1 MENKENTLNGVI
13 PKPKIRIVKKV
24 IRKKP
29 PMTPGNGD
37 SSTNILNEQLSN
49 LKLDNSNNNNKGI
62 TSTTTT
68 NTTNTT
74 TLNKPNVQKK
84 SDILKKSIKEKIH
97 FDKLTYDAQ
106 MSLIEDETT
115 ENELKTHYYN
125 LFQPDHYK
133 DVVAERSASGKCGY
147 PCCGKPLGG
156 KKLNQKYLISVK
168 EQKVYN
174 VEELSMFCS
183 SDCLVK
189 SKLYASTLD
198 ETAVYLRNVE
208 SKKILPTEETL
219 ISSQIQSQQQQTQAQ
234 QPPKPVEFLNKF
246 EKSLVITENENA
258 SLIPPNLTFDK
269 NIDNEKTK
277 TDQQKQQPQKPT
289 TKTSTLSTISKT
301 ERESPAPTTTTTN
314 SKNNKPI
321 NKSKKKI
328 IITDD
333 LKVPIEKKELKIRD
347 SDDEDDDSGDLDY
360 YSEDDDTLLG
370 DEQDDVPMVLNEDE
384 DEEDKEEDYNDEE
397 DNKSD
402 KSEDE
407 FSLFRP
413 TQISGKRIEELFKP
427 HISNYHMVYSA
438 LSQFTTK
445 HTNNF
450 LQFNKVNYEYI
461 LEQNLQIKTN
471 LHSQLSLVYQSVI
484 DDLGF
489 KITTAKEK
497 VTMLIDTFKFD
508 KPVPS
513 LRRNHWKML
522 ILVFLKS
529 LSSID
534 EEILKDIQNNND
546 KFEKLVK
553 ECSFD
558 METLKVFQDLL
569 IQGYQ

>member
-13 PKPKIRIVKKV
+13 PKPKIRVVKKV

-29 PMTPGNGD
+29 PMTSDNSDP
-37 SSTNILNEQLSN
+37 STNKLNEQLSN
-49 LKLDNSNNNNKGI
+49 LKLDSSNN
-62 TSTTTT
+62 STTTN

-74 TLNKPNVQKK
+74 INTLNKPNVQKK

-115 ENELKTHYYN
+115 ENELRSHYYN
-125 LFQPDHYK
+125 LFQPDHFK

-147 PCCGKPLGG
+147 PCCSKPLGV
-156 KKLNQKYLISVK
+156 KKLNQKYFISVK

-208 SKKILPTEETL
+208 SKKILPTEQTL
-219 ISSQIQSQQQQTQAQ
+219 ISSQTKTQSQTQTQSQQA
-234 QPPKPVEFLNKF
+234 PKPASKPIEFLNKF

-269 NIDNEKTK
+269 NVDNEKTK
-277 TDQQKQQPQKPT
+277 IDKQPQKST
-289 TKTSTLSTISKT
+289 TTNKTISK
-301 ERESPAPTTTTTN
+301 P
-314 SKNNKPI
+314 
-321 NKSKKKI
+321 KKKT

-333 LKVPIEKKELKIRD
+333 LKVPIEKKEIKIRD
-347 SDDEDDDSGDLDY
+347 SDDEEDDDDSDLNY
-360 YSEDDDTLLG
+360 YSEDDTLLG
-370 DEQDDVPMVLNEDE
+370 DEQDDAPMVLNEDE
-384 DEEDKEEDYNDEE
+384 DENDNNINEDEE
-397 DNKSD
+397 DENKSD

-413 TQISGKRIEELFKP
+413 TQMSSKRVEELFKP
-427 HISNYHMVYSA
+427 HISNYHMVYST

-450 LQFNKVNYEYI
+450 LQFNQINYEYI
-461 LEQNLQIKTN
+461 LEQNLQIKSN

-484 DDLGF
+484 DQLGF

-497 VTMLIDTFKFD
+497 VTILIDTFKFD

-522 ILVFLKS
+522 ILVFLKC

-534 EEILKDIQNNND
+534 EEILKDIKDNND
-546 KFEKLVK
+546 KFENLVK
-553 ECSFD
+553 ECNFD

>member
-13 PKPKIRIVKKV
+13 PKPKIRVVKKV

-29 PMTPGNGD
+29 PMTSDNSDP
-37 SSTNILNEQLSN
+37 STNKLNEQLSN
-49 LKLDNSNNNNKGI
+49 LKLDSNNNNNNN
-62 TSTTTT
+62 STTT
-68 NTTNTT
+68 NTTN

-106 MSLIEDETT
+106 MLLIEDETT
-115 ENELKTHYYN
+115 ENELRSHYYN

-133 DVVAERSASGKCGY
+133 DIVAERSASGKCGY
-147 PCCGKPLGG
+147 PCCSKPLGV
-156 KKLNQKYLISVK
+156 KKLNQKYFISVK

-174 VEELSMFCS
+174 AEELSMFCS

-208 SKKILPTEETL
+208 SKKILPTEQTL
-219 ISSQIQSQQQQTQAQ
+219 ISSQTKTQSQTQAQ
-234 QPPKPVEFLNKF
+234 QAPKPIEFLNKF

-269 NIDNEKTK
+269 NVDNEKTK
-277 TDQQKQQPQKPT
+277 IDKQPQKSTPT
-289 TKTSTLSTISKT
+289 TTNKTISK
-301 ERESPAPTTTTTN
+301 P
-314 SKNNKPI
+314 
-321 NKSKKKI
+321 KKKT

-333 LKVPIEKKELKIRD
+333 LKVPIEKKEIKIRD
-347 SDDEDDDSGDLDY
+347 SDDEYDDDDDDSDLNY
-360 YSEDDDTLLG
+360 YSEDDTLLG
-370 DEQDDVPMVLNEDE
+370 DEQDDAPMVLNEDE
-384 DEEDKEEDYNDEE
+384 DDENNNNSNNNNNNEDEEEDE
-397 DNKSD
+397 NKSD

-413 TQISGKRIEELFKP
+413 TQMSSKRVEELFKP
-427 HISNYHMVYSA
+427 HISNYHMVYST

-450 LQFNKVNYEYI
+450 LQFNQINYEYI
-461 LEQNLQIKTN
+461 LEQNLQIKSN

-484 DDLGF
+484 DQLGF

-497 VTMLIDTFKFD
+497 VTILIDTFKFD

-534 EEILKDIQNNND
+534 EEILKDIKDNND
-546 KFEKLVK
+546 KFENLVK
-553 ECSFD
+553 ECNFD